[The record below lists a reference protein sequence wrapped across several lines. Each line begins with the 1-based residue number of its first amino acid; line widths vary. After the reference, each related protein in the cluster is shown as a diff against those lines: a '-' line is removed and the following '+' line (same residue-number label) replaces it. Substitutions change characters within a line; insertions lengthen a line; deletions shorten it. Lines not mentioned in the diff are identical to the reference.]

1 MVGAGCV
8 LMVAFLLPAAFFR
21 SSGKNTTENF
31 AATFK
36 DSKGKEVKITQGML
50 EAAENEL
57 KALQSLRITEFYL
70 VLQDSSVP
78 QNIRAILQNTLQGM
92 MGIGQ
97 GPVKVANLLLFS
109 NQNSDLR
116 STNFMQQSRNELLRK
131 ADVSNWVDD
140 PESLT
145 FLKES
150 IQQLAGVEAK
160 DSAFYYILLAQE
172 AQQMGIRPSLDAVD
186 KLLELRNLQR
196 LFNLPNPTIA
206 DILKNCNLRETG
218 QLKMAVA
225 NYIAIVRYCDLITK
239 TLYISEPQ
247 LKKSI
252 RDQIQQNNISGTYV
266 TFPGSQFRELVE
278 EPKLEELQ
286 EQLKQYKTSEPQKVT
301 EENPHGFGY
310 RLPDRVKIEFLMID
324 LDQVQKGIENVFAQ
338 KNILERKKLEQSY
351 WGQDKDW
358 YVNQYKSRQKK
369 PDDASQESPNDDT
382 QNERYARL
390 EWERNKVWQK
400 RQALQT
406 ALDLLNKAK
415 DNSRKILSIADL
427 KQITPDQRASRAAA
441 YPDLAMKLKKNSGPN
456 DPNILYNPNYNDF
469 YFSQRQLYRLRGLS
483 SAEFRRPNQRPLPIA
498 DILFQCRPLH
508 KGILTRLDEPPAEL
522 YEDIGP
528 LQACPS
534 GSERAVYLVRIVG
547 ADTARPPASLY
558 DDGSLGPAPD
568 SFDPNENNPMFQRVK
583 RDWQSLKEFSLAI
596 DQANR
601 FAELADPNWAGAI
614 AQINEDHQRDPN
626 LPGPLREDSLENS
639 KQQIES
645 LIQQMTRLQETIQKN
660 PQIQNNPQ
668 MVQYFQSNL
677 QNKQQQIIEIYQ
689 LRQKAM
695 ELAQQRADKNDD
707 GRAVLVRE
715 DKLSCLVFKDLKLA
729 PVSQQEYLRR
739 KPMNTRDTIRSEQE
753 MLAVIHLTP
762 GNIEKRTGFQRKTEG
777 E

>member
-21 SSGKNTTENF
+21 SSGRNPTENF
-31 AATFK
+31 VATFK
-36 DSKGKEVKITQGML
+36 DSRGKEVEITQGML

-57 KALQSLRITEFYL
+57 KALDMLKISDINVYQLS
-70 VLQDSSVP
+70 
-78 QNIRAILQNTLQGM
+78 QNARLFGFNGIASGPILATH
-92 MGIGQ
+92 I
-97 GPVKVANLLLFS
+97 LLFS
-109 NQNSDLR
+109 SQ
-116 STNFMQQSRNELLRK
+116 STNPQTTSRIQSYRNELYNIVESSDW
-131 ADVSNWVDD
+131 ADDEETLN
-140 PESLT
+140 

-150 IQQLAGVEAK
+150 IQRFTGVDAQ
-160 DSAFYYILLAQE
+160 DAAYYYLLLAYE
-172 AQQMGIRPSLDAVD
+172 AQQMGIQPTADTVD
-186 KLLELRNLQR
+186 KLLGLRQFQNMK
-196 LFNLPNPTIA
+196 IA
-206 DILKNCNLRETG
+206 DILKRCNLRESG

-225 NYIAIVRYCDLITK
+225 NYVAIVRYCDLITK
-239 TLYISEPQ
+239 TLVISEPQ
-247 LKKSI
+247 LKKNI
-252 RDQIQQNNISGTYV
+252 RDNIQKENVSGTFV
-266 TFPGSQFRELVE
+266 TFRGSHSRNQTDD
-278 EPKLEELQ
+278 PKLEQLQ
-286 EQLKQYKTSEPQKVT
+286 QQLEQYKTSEPEKVT
-301 EENPHGFGY
+301 EINPHGFGY
-310 RLPDRVKIEFLMID
+310 RLPERVKIEFLMIH

-358 YVNQYKSRQKK
+358 YVDQYKSRQKK
-369 PDDASQESPNDDT
+369 PDDASQESPNDDP

-427 KQITPDQRASRAAA
+427 KQITPEQRASRAAA

-469 YFSQRQLYRLRGLS
+469 YFSQRQLYQLWGLS
-483 SAEFRRPNQRPLPIA
+483 SAEFRRPNQPSLPIA

-508 KGILTRLDEPPAEL
+508 KGILTRLDEPPVEI

-528 LQACPS
+528 LQAGLP

-547 ADTARPPASLY
+547 ADSARPPASLY

-583 RDWQSLKEFSLAI
+583 RDWQTLKEFSLAI

-601 FAELADPNWAGAI
+601 FAELTDPNWAGAI
-614 AQINEDHQRDPN
+614 AQVNEDHQRDPN
-626 LPGPLREDSLENS
+626 LPGPLLEDSLDNS

-645 LIQQMTRLQETIQKN
+645 LMQQMTELQETIQKN

-668 MVQYFQSNL
+668 IAGYFQSEL
-677 QNKQQQIIEIYQ
+677 QKNQQEIIEIYQ

-715 DKLSCLVFKDLKLA
+715 DKLLCLVFKDLKLA
-729 PVSQQEYLRR
+729 PASQQEYLRR
-739 KPMNTRDTIRSEQE
+739 KPMHTRNTIWSEQE
-753 MLAVIHLTP
+753 MMAVIHLTP